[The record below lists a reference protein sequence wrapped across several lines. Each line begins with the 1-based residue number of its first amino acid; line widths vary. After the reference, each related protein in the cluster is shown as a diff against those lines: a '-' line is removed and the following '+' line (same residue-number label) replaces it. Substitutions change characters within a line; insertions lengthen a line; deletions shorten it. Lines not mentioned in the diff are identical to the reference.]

1 MDKGCE
7 GMVCIFTLYGDNPGK
22 ELYLSTVDN
31 VNQGVWVYLISGCG

>member
-7 GMVCIFTLYGDNPGK
+7 GMVCIFTLYDDNPGK

-31 VNQGVWVYLISGCG
+31 VNLGVRVYLISGCG